1 MKKTKTIMKILIMV
15 SIVLILTLLVLI
27 IFLFKKIQ
35 GLEDKDI
42 KQNKV
47 IKNHVIKKEY
57 SINNIDGI
65 SFDFMNSK
73 VFYHSYDEEKILI
86 KQKGKTS
93 SYLVNKNI
101 NSNKL
106 YFSESTTSIFGKIE
120 FNIYIPKKYLNTISI
135 KNGFG
140 NIKIDDFNNFL
151 LIDNNAGNV
160 FINNTFDINIKNVSG
175 MVKVNNINGMLTLY
189 SSTGD
194 IFINELDGSSEME
207 TITGNININNFKITN
222 KSNIY
227 TTSGDLSIN
236 IDNESDCLFKY
247 TKNENY
253 KITKKKCKKGK
264 NIFSIKNVTGNVVIK

>member
-1 MKKTKTIMKILIMV
+1 MEKSKSIIKILTMIFMF
-15 SIVLILTLLVLI
+15 LIITLIVLI

-35 GLEDKDI
+35 VLEKSDT
-42 KQNKV
+42 KQNL
-47 IKNHVIKKEY
+47 IKNNHVIKKDY
-57 SINNIDGI
+57 SIKNIDGI

-73 VFYHSYDEEKILI
+73 VFYHSYNEDKIVI

-93 SYLVNKNI
+93 SYLVNKKI
-101 NSNKL
+101 DSNKL
-106 YFSESTTSIFGKIE
+106 YFSESTTSIFGKVE

-160 FINNTFDINIKNVSG
+160 LINDTFDINIKNVSG
-175 MVKVNNINGMLTLY
+175 MVKINNIKGILTLY

-194 IFINELDGSSEME
+194 IFINEIDGSSNIE
-207 TITGNININNFKITN
+207 TITGSITIKNFKITD
-222 KSNIY
+222 KSSIY
-227 TTSGDLSIN
+227 STSGDLSIKV
-236 IDNESDCLFKY
+236 DNASDCMFKY

-253 KITKKKCKKGK
+253 NITKKKCKKGK